1 MKTAHAKLPKIAFG
15 RLSNPPAAGTIQ
27 FYDGYVAALEAATYA
42 LDLKHELFDS
52 SGALKA
58 SYALQR
64 TFKINTPEFALDPG
78 IVQSAY
84 PPNNSSGIYDNQM
97 PYIVLHDPALP
108 WARNLVSDSGSSQG
122 PPWLALLIFAEGE
135 IDLLPGS
142 ESSTLTSTVQD
153 LLNSGSSG
161 TILPPQLKGPFP
173 AEVLNSTCQS
183 ITIPGAVFNELMP
196 SKEDLLYLAHCRSVN
211 IAEEDDG
218 QGVLLSV
225 VLANRLPVTTN
236 GSATKFYAHLVSLEG
251 FAAYLGPNATPIP
264 TKPKSSELM
273 DVRLASLY
281 SWSFSSL
288 PQPEE
293 SFEEFITNLIQ
304 TEQTLSLKLP
314 SEGASPPKF
323 VTDRLNQGY
332 VPLSFMTGS
341 GEESFSW
348 YRGPLS
354 PVVPEPLPNVD
365 SGFNP
370 SAPETFIPVI
380 NATSADSLMIY
391 LAEQG
396 VFDLSY
402 ATAWNLGRAL
412 ALADAHF
419 AQQVNQYRIDS
430 HHALATLSQR
440 MAMPHLTQV
449 DLPALL
455 SRKASRDQFA
465 KLMGEGLG
473 QKWTEA
479 LAKSRL
485 GAETLPTGARR
496 LKRARHAKPFSPTN
510 LLKRSDVVAGLSEH
524 LSEGID
530 PIASWLAKLSLLYP
544 VPFSYLIPN
553 PDLLP
558 AESIRFFYIDAGWI
572 DALQAG
578 AMSIAFHHFLD
589 VTLYKALRPTFEAA
603 VTKHRKQSFY
613 RAGVNHTAEKNIMTG
628 MLINSQLVANLP
640 TLAISATIAGSPV
653 GIVRDDLL
661 SPTVRLCLFDP
672 AAIPDTV
679 TLAEPYRELQFGFQF
694 AVQNQLKIFL
704 RTVTPG
710 GNVGQLTGASF
721 SVDSTYFRTPTTNGV
736 IEIAQL
742 ASALDK
748 QLQSSNFRAGDFAIQ
763 VVNVPEKQSFK

>member
-1 MKTAHAKLPKIAFG
+1 MKTTQAKLPKIAFG
-15 RLSNPPAAGTIQ
+15 RLSNPPASGTIQ

-42 LDLKHELFDS
+42 LDLTHELFDS

-58 SYALQR
+58 SYTLQR
-64 TFKINTPEFALDPG
+64 TFKINSPEFAMDPG

-97 PYIVLHDPALP
+97 PYIVLSDPALP
-108 WARNLVSDSGSSQG
+108 WARSLVPESSSHE
-122 PPWLALLIFAEGE
+122 PPWLALLIFAEEE
-135 IDLLPGS
+135 IYLLPGS
-142 ESSTLTSTVQD
+142 EATTLTSTVQE
-153 LLNSGSSG
+153 LLNSGSTG

-173 AEVLNSTCQS
+173 QEVLSSSSQS
-183 ITIPGAVFNELMP
+183 ITIPGAVFNALMP
-196 SKEDLLYLAHCRSVN
+196 SKEDLPYLAHCRSVN
-211 IAEEDDG
+211 IANEDDG

-225 VLANRLPVTTN
+225 VLGNRLPVTTN

-251 FAAYLGPNATPIP
+251 FADYLGPNATPIP

-273 DVRLASLY
+273 DVRLVSLY
-281 SWSFSSL
+281 SWTFSSL

-293 SFEEFITNLIQ
+293 SFDYFITNLIQ

-314 SEGASPPKF
+314 PEGASPPKF
-323 VTDRLNQGY
+323 VTDRINQGY

-341 GEESFSW
+341 GEESFCW

-365 SGFNP
+365 SGFTP
-370 SAPETFIPVI
+370 SGPDTFIPVI

-402 ATAWNLGRAL
+402 ATAWNLGRSL

-419 AQQVNQYRIDS
+419 AQQVNQYRMNS
-430 HHALATLSQR
+430 NNALATLSQR
-440 MAMPHLTQV
+440 MAMPHLAQV

-455 SRKASRDQFA
+455 SRNTSRNQFA
-465 KLMGEGLG
+465 KQIGEGLA
-473 QKWTEA
+473 QKWTAA
-479 LAKSRL
+479 LSQSRL

-496 LKRARHAKPFSPTN
+496 LKRSRHAKPFSPKN
-510 LLKRSDVVAGLSEH
+510 LLKRSDIVVALTEH

-578 AMSIAFHHFLD
+578 AMSIAFHHSLD
-589 VTLYKALRPTFEAA
+589 VTLYTALRPAFEAA
-603 VTKHRKQSFY
+603 VTKHRKQSIY
-613 RAGVNHTAEKNIMTG
+613 RAGASHTTKSSIMTG
-628 MLINSQLVANLP
+628 VLINSQLVADLP
-640 TLAISATIAGSPV
+640 TLAISATIAGKPV

-672 AAIPDTV
+672 AAVPDTV

-694 AVQNQLKIFL
+694 AAQNQLKIYL

-710 GNVGQLTGASF
+710 GNIGQLTGASF
-721 SVDSTYFRTPTTNGV
+721 SVDSTYFRTPTTSGV
-736 IEIAQL
+736 IQIAQL

-748 QLQSSNFRAGDFAIQ
+748 QLQSNNFRAGDFAIQ